1 MSDVMCVVRRDCL
14 LGEGPCWDERGGTL
28 YWVDIKGY
36 AIESFCPSTS
46 THRRFKL
53 DAQPSG
59 IATRRDGTLIVA
71 CDRGCALFDPS
82 SGTLHGKWSIEEDRI
97 ENRCNDAKADS
108 MGRFWV
114 GTMHD
119 GEKEDTGA
127 LYCISA
133 DRSARCMLDNVG
145 ISNTLAWSPDDTT
158 FYFADSRIQTIFAF
172 NFDKKTGQ
180 ISNRRIFATTLGQ
193 SMAPDGS
200 AMDGE
205 GYLWNA
211 QWGGSRVVRYAPDGQ
226 IDRIITLPVSQPT
239 SCAFG
244 GPGLSTLYITSARAG
259 LDAGQL
265 AREPLAG
272 SIFALDAGVA
282 GLPVHDFAA

>member
-1 MSDVMCVVRRDCL
+1 MCVVRRDCL
-14 LGEGPCWDERGGTL
+14 LGEGPCWDERGSTL

-46 THRRFKL
+46 TNRRFKL

-82 SGTLHGKWSIEEDRI
+82 SGTLHSKWSIEEDRL
-97 ENRCNDAKADS
+97 ENRCNDAKTDS

-119 GEKEDTGA
+119 GEKENTGA

-133 DRSARCMLDNVG
+133 DRSARRILDNIG
-145 ISNTLAWSPDDTT
+145 ISNTLAWSPDDST

-172 NFDKKTGQ
+172 NFNKVTGHV
-180 ISNRRIFATTLGQ
+180 SNRRIFATTLGQ

-200 AMDGE
+200 AMDRE

-244 GPGLSTLYITSARAG
+244 GPGLSTLYITSARTG

-272 SIFALDAGVA
+272 SIFALDAGVE